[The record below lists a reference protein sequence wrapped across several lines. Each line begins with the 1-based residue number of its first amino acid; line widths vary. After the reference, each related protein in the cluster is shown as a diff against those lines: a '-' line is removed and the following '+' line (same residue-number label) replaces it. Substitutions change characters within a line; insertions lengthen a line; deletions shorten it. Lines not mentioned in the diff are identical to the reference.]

1 MSDNGS
7 FYTCLLASV
16 TADVVPGEFVRLYSF
31 EITRIVT
38 GQFERTL
45 RALIKLRT
53 SERSETGR
61 F

>member
-1 MSDNGS
+1 MSYNGS
-7 FYTCLLASV
+7 FYTCLLALV
-16 TADVVPGEFVRLYSF
+16 TADVVPGEFIRLHLF

-38 GQFERTL
+38 GPFERTL
-45 RALIKLRT
+45 RELIEFRT